1 MLLFKGKH
9 AYSNE
14 IQPLKQCLRQRPDF
28 IYAFLR
34 TLQQVQSPGVN
45 SNGTITE
52 QLAK

>member
-1 MLLFKGKH
+1 MLLFTGKP

-14 IQPLKQCLRQRPDF
+14 IQPLKVCLRQRPDY

-34 TLQQVQSPGVN
+34 ILQRVQSPGVN
-45 SNGTITE
+45 SNETITE